1 MTKTADK
8 IILGVLALMLIGM
21 GGVFITALSTDQA
34 TSQTSSNEIT
44 QEKAIQ
50 MALEAVPGVFQK
62 VEIEDENGKD
72 IYEVEIKE
80 GTITKEVKI
89 SFSGKI
95 LSVEAEDDEETEIA
109 ITGTALKRAS
119 AAALAYIGEGRVTD
133 SEIGDEEGYYEIEIT
148 LQNGNQVD
156 VHLDESFKVLST
168 EYEDEED

>member
-62 VEIEDENGKD
+62 VEIEDENRKD

-95 LSVEAEDDEETEIA
+95 LSVEAEDD
-109 ITGTALKRAS
+109 
-119 AAALAYIGEGRVTD
+119 
-133 SEIGDEEGYYEIEIT
+133 
-148 LQNGNQVD
+148 
-156 VHLDESFKVLST
+156 
-168 EYEDEED
+168 